1 MNNDLKFVD
10 TNAREINLKI
20 INEFEEILG
29 EPLYPGD
36 ERRIFLQQLTPLI
49 VGLKHNI
56 NDSAKQNLLRYS
68 RNEKLDC
75 IGEDIFFTE
84 RLAAQKANCLC
95 KCRLSKVQDIDIII
109 PANTRVSPDG
119 DIYFCT
125 RNDVIINAGEL
136 EAIGILEAQHT
147 GPQYNGFIPGQIKL
161 MVDLIPFVES
171 IVNIEIS
178 SGGSDDESDDR
189 YRERCRLSQETAS
202 TAGPDDAYISFAKE
216 AHPSVSDAKVIS
228 PSPGVVQIIILLENA
243 ITPSEEILNKILE
256 SCSRRDRRPLTDKV
270 EVVACNE
277 VEYDIELTYYLDK
290 NFTSEESVYRKI
302 IEGDNLDLK
311 NGAIREYINWQQS
324 MLGNSINPDELRYRI
339 QDAATYSI
347 LSNDTSKKFTAVRK
361 IDLVSP
367 KHTELKDIDV
377 GKVRSIIV
385 NYGGSD

>member
-1 MNNDLKFVD
+1 M
-10 TNAREINLKI
+10 
-20 INEFEEILG
+20 
-29 EPLYPGD
+29 
-36 ERRIFLQQLTPLI
+36 
-49 VGLKHNI
+49 
-56 NDSAKQNLLRYS
+56 
-68 RNEKLDC
+68 
-75 IGEDIFFTE
+75 
-84 RLAAQKANCLC
+84 
-95 KCRLSKVQDIDIII
+95 
-109 PANTRVSPDG
+109 
-119 DIYFCT
+119 
-125 RNDVIINAGEL
+125 

-385 NYGGSD
+385 NYGGLD

>member
-270 EVVACNE
+270 DVVACNE

-385 NYGGSD
+385 NYGGLD